1 MGDACLA
8 WPGFHPGWPLWV
20 GGWYSSTPRFI
31 HPAAAISCS
40 LRAWMGLWEP
50 GVGSHLNLSL
60 ACAGGAVDR
69 VGQPP
74 HILFFVIQTMG
85 AHLSRAGIAGGS
97 VLLGPQSSSPPS
109 PQVVTWFVSSVSSF
123 RHSHM
128 RPQRLLWA
136 FAQGWPLCV
145 LSHISFFCASHTLDL
160 VTKSGLALS
169 HLFCGLDTPGP
180 SCFHTRK
187 LSPGV

>member
-1 MGDACLA
+1 MAKDLLPGGRCLPGLA
-8 WPGFHPGWPLWV
+8 WTSSRMAALDGGLVFLHPSV
-20 GGWYSSTPRFI
+20 HSSSSSRLVL
-31 HPAAAISCS
+31 SES
-40 LRAWMGLWEP
+40 LDRGLWEP

-85 AHLSRAGIAGGS
+85 AHLSRADIAGGS
-97 VLLGPQSSSPPS
+97 VPLGPQSSSPP
-109 PQVVTWFVSSVSSF
+109 VVTWLVSSVPSF

-145 LSHISFFCASHTLDL
+145 LSHVSVF
-160 VTKSGLALS
+160 
-169 HLFCGLDTPGP
+169 
-180 SCFHTRK
+180 
-187 LSPGV
+187 